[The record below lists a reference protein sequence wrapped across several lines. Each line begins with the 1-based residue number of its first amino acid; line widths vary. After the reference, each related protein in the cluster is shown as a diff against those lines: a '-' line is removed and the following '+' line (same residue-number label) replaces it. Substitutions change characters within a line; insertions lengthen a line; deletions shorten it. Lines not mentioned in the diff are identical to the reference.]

1 MIRRTK
7 TLQAVTLV
15 AATITTGLM
24 AGLFAAFGYAV
35 MPGLSHDAD
44 RSYVESMQHIN
55 DAILN
60 PVFMLCFMG
69 AFGLIALGAVL
80 AWRGHDRATLPWL
93 ILALVLYAATFVVTS
108 AVDVPLNDQ
117 LARAGDPTHIHD
129 LAAVRDTF
137 HTPWVISNAVRALL
151 NLAAFGALSWA
162 LVVFGRVTAGSSAAG
177 AAASSAAPQPRVPAF
192 TPAPQPGPGWSGQ
205 PQGEHAPGSRG

>member
-1 MIRRTK
+1 MRK
-7 TLQAVTLV
+7 LQAITLV

-35 MPGLSHDAD
+35 MPGLSRDAD
-44 RSYVESMQHIN
+44 RSYVESMQNVN

-93 ILALVLYAATFVVTS
+93 ILALVLYAATFTVTS
-108 AVDVPLNDQ
+108 TVDVPLNDA
-117 LARAGDPTHIHD
+117 LARAGDPAHVRD
-129 LAAVRDTF
+129 LAAVRDAF

-162 LVVFGRVTAGSSAAG
+162 LVVFGRVTAGSWAPG
-177 AAASSAAPQPRVPAF
+177 ARVPAVAA
-192 TPAPQPGPGWSGQ
+192 APLPLPCWNGQ
-205 PQGEHAPGSRG
+205 TQETDALHVRG

>member
-1 MIRRTK
+1 MK
-7 TLQAVTLV
+7 TLQTFTLV

-24 AGLFAAFGYAV
+24 AGLFAAFAYAV
-35 MPGLSHDAD
+35 MPGLARDAN

-93 ILALVLYAATFVVTS
+93 VLALVLYAATFVVTS
-108 AVDVPLNDQ
+108 AVDVPLNDE
-117 LARAGDPTHIHD
+117 LARAGNPNHIRD
-129 LAAVRDTF
+129 LDAVRDAF

-151 NLAAFGALSWA
+151 NLAAFGALAWA
-162 LVVFGRVTAGSSAAG
+162 LVVFGRVTGGRRTPSAAVG
-177 AAASSAAPQPRVPAF
+177 PPA
-192 TPAPQPGPGWSGQ
+192 TVPGPGPDWASLQHGQ
-205 PQGEHAPGSRG
+205 PAATPHGDRDRVATT